1 MYVHRTT
8 YLERTGILFIVFLLL
23 IWQVN
28 QVLVANTT
36 DDDLA
41 DLRITMAIL
50 YIRAYDDSSILYST
64 SWVHVAD

>member
-64 SWVHVAD
+64 WWMHVAD